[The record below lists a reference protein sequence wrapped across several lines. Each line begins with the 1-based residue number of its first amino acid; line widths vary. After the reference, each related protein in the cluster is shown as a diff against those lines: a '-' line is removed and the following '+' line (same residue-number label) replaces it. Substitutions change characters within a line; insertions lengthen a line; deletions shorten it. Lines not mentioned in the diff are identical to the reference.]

1 MQESDLVSV
10 SKSESRCLVIGI
22 DIKVITVTGEES
34 LLLLPAKLKECTEEE
49 K

>member
-10 SKSESRCLVIGI
+10 SKSESGWLVIGI
-22 DIKVITVTGEES
+22 DTTAITVTGEEP
-34 LLLLPAKLKECTEEE
+34 LLLLPATSKECTEAE